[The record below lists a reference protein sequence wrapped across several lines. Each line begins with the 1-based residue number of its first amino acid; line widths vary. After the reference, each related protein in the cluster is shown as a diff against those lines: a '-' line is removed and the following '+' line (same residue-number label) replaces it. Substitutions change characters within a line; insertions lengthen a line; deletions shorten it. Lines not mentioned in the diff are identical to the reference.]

1 MDKFKEL
8 LKKILIGVGIAIVVF
23 YLFLFLTRG

>member
-1 MDKFKEL
+1 MDKFKKL
-8 LKKILIGVGIAIVVF
+8 FKKILIGVGIAIVIF